1 MTTCVLRKTIYLYYN
16 HQNILIVSN
25 IKKQSGIYVIP
36 LYKEKSDTVYE
47 FWNIK
52 TPSTRIRFQKELTAS
67 KTYIYALVRYIDLN
81 LGRGPVKEVARRYQ
95 PTLAV
100 YLKDLFCR
108 LGQSQL
114 SRNCELKIT
123 PIVVFAIMI
132 QRIFSILSLR
142 GNALYDCYSRT
153 VDSFLFIN

>member
-1 MTTCVLRKTIYLYYN
+1 MYTLYHFTRK
-16 HQNILIVSN
+16 
-25 IKKQSGIYVIP
+25 
-36 LYKEKSDTVYE
+36 KSDTVYE

-100 YLKDLFCR
+100 CLKDLFCR

-132 QRIFSILSLR
+132 QRIFPSWALGATHCTIVIRGLSILFFSL
-142 GNALYDCYSRT
+142 
-153 VDSFLFIN
+153 INKVAFSCH